1 MDTGDSVRKDR
12 SLATPEPLEP
22 SRRLL
27 QAATA
32 ERNRL
37 AADLAKIERDE
48 AALRRRLTETERKAA
63 TVRQR
68 LALLEQLGG
77 ESLAAEPPSGPR
89 LVEDGSEPPNG
100 WLRGA
105 AIRQAAVRL
114 LASTARPA
122 APIHYTEWL
131 SLLDDAGYG
140 IQSRDPGSAFLT
152 QIGRSPVVIRT
163 EKPGIY
169 ALDLDAPLRL
179 RERLAK
185 LNDELLALHE
195 GQQTIDA
202 IATTRQRRSELI
214 AEIERVERALEE
226 ALESVGTGGET
237 SK

>member
-1 MDTGDSVRKDR
+1 M
-12 SLATPEPLEP
+12 ATPEPLEP

-37 AADLAKIERDE
+37 LTDLAKIERD
-48 AALRRRLTETERKAA
+48 ADGLRRRLAQTERKAA

-68 LALLEQLGG
+68 LTLLEQLGG
-77 ESLAAEPPSGPR
+77 ESLTDGPLPRPR
-89 LVEDGSEPPNG
+89 LVEEGPEPRNG
-100 WLRGA
+100 WLRGS

-122 APIHYTEWL
+122 APIHYAEWL

-140 IQSRDPGSAFLT
+140 IQSRDPAAAFLT
-152 QIGRSPVVIRT
+152 QIGRSPVVVRT

-169 ALDLDAPLRL
+169 TLDLDAPLRL
-179 RERLAK
+179 RDRLAQ

-202 IATTRQRRSELI
+202 IATTRQRRSDLI
-214 AEIERVERALEE
+214 AEIGRVERALEE
-226 ALESVGTGGET
+226 ALESVGPVGE
-237 SK
+237 SLP